1 MWIKKIRKHL
11 SRMVEKMDKY
21 EKILKG
27 LIKNNLPQNITGTSK
42 DSGCIT
48 DEIFSSYLE
57 NLLDDKGKE
66 IIEGHLIHCNVC
78 RQKNIT
84 LHRIKEEIQK
94 ENLLIAPM
102 RATERAKQLVNA
114 PVTHNLVEVILGF
127 AKNTVRIIKNTG
139 AIFQPLEFAPALA
152 RGGESEHSIPNIPE
166 AGNITFLVNKFSG
179 LTVELTVEKIT
190 EFECDIEVKTT
201 DAQSI
206 EPIDNIRFNLLL
218 GERELFSYLTRQGYT
233 AFKNLPLDA
242 YTIEVVRKKETLG
255 KINLKL
261 ELG

>member
-1 MWIKKIRKHL
+1 
-11 SRMVEKMDKY
+11 MDKY

-27 LIKNNLPQNITGTSK
+27 LIKKNLPQDIPNTSK
-42 DSGCIT
+42 DSVCIT

-66 IIEGHLIHCNVC
+66 MIEEHLIHCNMC

-102 RATERAKQLVNA
+102 RATEKAKQLVNA

-127 AKNTVRIIKNTG
+127 AKDTVRIIKNTG

-152 RGGESEHSIPNIPE
+152 RGSESEHSIPNIPK

-179 LTVELTVEKIT
+179 LTVELTVEKINEY
-190 EFECDIEVKTT
+190 EFDIEVKAT
-201 DAQSI
+201 DAQSA
-206 EPIDNIRFNLLL
+206 EPINNIRFNLLL
-218 GERELFSYLTRQGYT
+218 GERELASYLTKQGYT
-233 AFKNLPLDA
+233 TFKNLPLDTYA
-242 YTIEVVRKKETLG
+242 LEVVQKKETLG

-261 ELG
+261 ELRQ

>member
-21 EKILKG
+21 EKILKS
-27 LIKNNLPQNITGTSK
+27 LIKKNLPRNITVTSK

-57 NLLDDKGKE
+57 NLLGEKE
-66 IIEGHLIHCNVC
+66 KEMVEGHLIHCNVC
-78 RQKNIT
+78 RQKNII

-94 ENLLIAPM
+94 DNLLIAPT
-102 RATERAKQLVNA
+102 RATEKAKQLVNA
-114 PVTHNLVEVILGF
+114 PVTHNFIQVILGF
-127 AKNTVRIIKNTG
+127 AKDTVRIIKNTG

-152 RGGESEHSIPNIPE
+152 RGGELEYSTPNAPE
-166 AGNITFLVNKFSG
+166 IGNITFLVNKFVG
-179 LTVELTVEKIT
+179 LILEITIEKIS
-190 EFECDIEVKTT
+190 ESECDIEVKAS
-201 DAQSI
+201 DAQST
-206 EPIDNIRFNLLL
+206 EPIDNIRLNLLL
-218 GERELFSYLTRQGYT
+218 GEKELVSYLTRQGYT